1 MRTVQDGGERYDQLL
16 GGDGNLISELNDL
29 SLDLF
34 SARLERLGARAVRRT
49 PRSPTRSTASAKSA

>member
-1 MRTVQDGGERYDQLL
+1 MLGYTRTTQDRGRRYDQLL

-34 SARLERLGARAVRRT
+34 TARVEQLGAGLFDHATVDLL
-49 PRSPTRSTASAKSA
+49 A

>member
-1 MRTVQDGGERYDQLL
+1 MRTVQDDGERYDQLL

-34 SARLERLGARAVRRT
+34 SVRLERLGLGPFRSRR
-49 PRSPTRSTASAKSA
+49 RSRIRSTASARSA